1 MVFLYR
7 CQSQPPRTSLNQGF
21 AFFIGV
27 AFSSFSN
34 KKSFVSAGKK
44 NEDGSSA
51 QPSASTQSSQK
62 IFEVAFESSL
72 CESIC
77 IYFLILKKITMT
89 RNVMWNKEV
98 LVSKVQGKGQIISKA
113 NIGFLNLP
121 KNELN
126 SLFWVKKMLRIVNC
140 LFFGRIASEMYWPLE
155 VGQFDFLISLLI
167 FLCVTSSKDL
177 ARNASYLTNE
187 NFLNFKA

>member
-1 MVFLYR
+1 MKMAAQLSPQHLHNQVKKYLK
-7 CQSQPPRTSLNQGF
+7 SHSNPPF
-21 AFFIGV
+21 
-27 AFSSFSN
+27 
-34 KKSFVSAGKK
+34 
-44 NEDGSSA
+44 
-51 QPSASTQSSQK
+51 
-62 IFEVAFESSL
+62 
-72 CESIC
+72 ESIC
-77 IYFLILKKITMT
+77 IYFLILKKITMS

-113 NIGFLNLP
+113 NYGFLNLP